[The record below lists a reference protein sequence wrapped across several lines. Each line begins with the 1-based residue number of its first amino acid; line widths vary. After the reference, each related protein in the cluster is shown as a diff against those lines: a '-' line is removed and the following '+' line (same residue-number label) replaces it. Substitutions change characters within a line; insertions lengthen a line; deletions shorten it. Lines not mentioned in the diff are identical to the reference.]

1 MECAV
6 RGGGGGGWLAVP
18 ILLPTVCVC
27 VCVQITKC
35 GRIKTLL
42 LLVHLRASQLFNTPP
57 LRTPV

>member
-1 MECAV
+1 MECVGEEGEA
-6 RGGGGGGWLAVP
+6 GWP
-18 ILLPTVCVC
+18 FQSSSRRCVC

>member
-1 MECAV
+1 MAG
-6 RGGGGGGWLAVP
+6 RSNPPPDG
-18 ILLPTVCVC
+18 VC

>member
-18 ILLPTVCVC
+18 ILLPTVC